1 MNLQARERQREAFW
15 RSLGAGEGTT
25 AELLA
30 LCRPLPPPV
39 ANVPLPDEPQVSF
52 YRSLPP
58 RGQALFQHLAEA
70 FPQLV
75 FLPSPGLRET
85 QAWVAAVRRGEPNPG
100 QRPPPLRD
108 PEGLALRLL
117 PTSAGTLPALVTSCR
132 EDFVRLVQLLAHRG
146 EPTPVP
152 ESMGALLL
160 QGINNWQRFGA
171 LRREWTDEAGP
182 HRSWE
187 EAWKDLS
194 QRKELYQDRLVL
206 ACSGPYSGI
215 VAEGVEESQWLALSL
230 AIRLAHEATHYLTL
244 RVFGT
249 LGHTVAEEIVADWVG
264 LTTACGEYPVDLAKR
279 FLGVERAPA
288 FRPGGRLANY
298 RGDPPVT
305 EKAFGFLVRAAALA
319 VESLAHVSKG
329 HREQVASVVVLLSSS
344 LEELASGEVPG

>member
-1 MNLQARERQREAFW
+1 MNLQARERRREAFW

-39 ANVPLPDEPQVSF
+39 ANPPLPDEPQVSF

-58 RGQALFQHLAEA
+58 RSEALFQHLAEA
-70 FPQLV
+70 FPQLL

-85 QAWVAAVRRGEPNPG
+85 QAWVAAVRQGAPNPG
-100 QRPPPLRD
+100 QRPPPLRA

-117 PTSAGTLPALVTSCR
+117 PTPAGTLPALVTSCR

-160 QGINNWQRFGA
+160 QGINNWQRFRA
-171 LRREWTDEAGP
+171 LRREWEGNAEPRPTWDEAWAG
-182 HRSWE
+182 
-187 EAWKDLS
+187 LG

-215 VAEGVEESQWLALSL
+215 VADGVEESQWLALSL

-264 LTTACGEYPVDLAKR
+264 LTTAGGEYPVDLAKR

-298 RGDPPVT
+298 RGNPPVT
-305 EKAFGFLVRAAALA
+305 EEAFAFLVRAAALA
-319 VESLAHVSKG
+319 VEGLARVSKAR
-329 HREQVASVVVLLSSS
+329 RERDEPVVVLLSSS
-344 LEELASGEVPG
+344 LEELASGGVRG